1 MSTESLQRIESHQ
14 PTESH
19 EQYYVPAQSKWPII
33 ATVALLIT
41 VYGLGSWFNDLSAE
55 RDESNGPLI
64 FFIGAL
70 LIAYMMF
77 GWFGAVVR
85 ESRSGLYSAQ
95 MDRSFRWGMMWF
107 IFSEVMFFAAFF
119 GTLFYIRYWVGPW
132 LGGEG
137 DKGVSNMLWPGFEYT
152 WPLLNN
158 PDPKLYPA
166 PEGVISAWGLPLI
179 NTILLVSSSFTLT
192 WAHHAL
198 KKGNR
203 KHLKIGLGLT
213 VLLGAA
219 FLALQIEEYIH
230 AYSELGLTL
239 GSGIYGA
246 TFFMLT
252 GFHGAHVTIGA
263 IILTVMLVRIL
274 RGHFNAEHHFGFE
287 AAAWYWHFVDVV
299 WLGLFIF
306 VYVL

>member
-1 MSTESLQRIESHQ
+1 MS
-14 PTESH
+14 SH

-33 ATVALLIT
+33 ATLGLLIT
-41 VYGLGSWFNDLSAE
+41 VFGVGTWFNDMKAA
-55 RDESNGPLI
+55 RADSNGPLI

-70 LIAYMMF
+70 FLAYMLF
-77 GWFGAVVR
+77 GWFGTVIK

-95 MDRSFRWGMMWF
+95 MDRSFRWGMSWF

-119 GTLFYIRYWVGPW
+119 GVLFYVRIFAGPW

-137 DKGVSNMLWPGFEYT
+137 DKGVANMLWPGFEFT

-158 PDPKLYPA
+158 PDPKLFP
-166 PEGVISAWGLPLI
+166 PPSDIINPWQLPLL
-179 NTILLVSSSFTLT
+179 NTVLLVTSSFTLT
-192 WAHHAL
+192 FAHHAL
-198 KKGNR
+198 R
-203 KHLKIGLGLT
+203 KNQRKPLKLWLALT
-213 VLLGAA
+213 VVLGVA
-219 FLALQIEEYIH
+219 FLAFQAEEYIH

-252 GFHGAHVTIGA
+252 GFHGAHVTLGA
-263 IILTVMLVRIL
+263 LMLTIMLIRIL
-274 RGHFNAEHHFGFE
+274 RGHFSPDHHFGFE

-299 WLGLFIF
+299 WIGLFTF

>member
-1 MSTESLQRIESHQ
+1 MSTE
-14 PTESH
+14 TH

-33 ATVALLIT
+33 ATVALLVT
-41 VYGLGSWFNDLSAE
+41 VYGLASWFNDLKAE
-55 RDESNGPLI
+55 RADSNGPLI
-64 FFIGAL
+64 FFVGAL

-95 MDRSFRWGMMWF
+95 MDRSFRWGMTWF

-119 GTLFYIRYWVGPW
+119 GALFYIRYWVGPW
-132 LGGEG
+132 LAGEG

-158 PDPKLYPA
+158 PDPGLYPA
-166 PEGVISAWGLPLI
+166 PEGTISPWGLPLI

-198 KKGNR
+198 KKDHR
-203 KHLKIGLGLT
+203 KQLKIGLALT
-213 VLLGAA
+213 VLLGAI

-263 IILTVMLVRIL
+263 IVLTVMLVRIL
-274 RGHFNAEHHFGFE
+274 RGHFSAEHHFGFE

-306 VYVL
+306 VYVV